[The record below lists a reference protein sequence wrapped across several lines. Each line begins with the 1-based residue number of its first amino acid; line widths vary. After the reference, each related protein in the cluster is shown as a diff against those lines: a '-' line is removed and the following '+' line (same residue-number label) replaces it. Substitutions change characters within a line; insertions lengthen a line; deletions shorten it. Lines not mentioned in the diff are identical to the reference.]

1 MNSLDIPKKKLK
13 FRTLQANSTNVEA
26 RLFFTLYTSIK
37 GPLGTYKL
45 WSRLKNV
52 FVNEVIF
59 EIERELL

>member
-37 GPLGTYKL
+37 DPLGTYKL